1 MNHKHVKFN
10 LLLTIFCSVAW
21 STLSG
26 QTVWPGDITDN
37 GLVNTIDVLCYGIAS
52 DSVGPSRAHT
62 STEWQAEPLPEDWS
76 GSFATGANFSYADCN
91 GDGEVDDDDL
101 LVIDAN
107 YGYSRDGMV
116 PDIFQTGDPAID
128 PILRLEQQNGNVHAG
143 GKAKIKL
150 YLGDNQHEIQNFFGI
165 AFSLYFDP
173 AMVSDEEESIKFRL
187 KSNSFVNNNGG
198 NRATTYLKVDHEA
211 GKLDMVIM
219 RQHLGTSDGSGMIGT
234 FIVVMEDIILFDSEI
249 AEFSVG
255 DIKLIDPELVET
267 LVAPSE
273 LDVEINGSNDGNG
286 GNNNNN
292 LSEINSIELRSDT
305 QIFSRASDDKLW
317 VEIDNQANNLEKLE
331 VINEEGEIVFVKELT
346 NQTGKEEINL
356 SKYPKGNYQLKLYTT
371 EGVSEYLLVK

>member
-1 MNHKHVKFN
+1 MNRKHVKFSQ
-10 LLLTIFCSVAW
+10 LLTIICSVAW

-91 GDGEVDDDDL
+91 GDGEVDDNDL

-128 PILRLEQQNGNVHAG
+128 PILRLEQQNENVQPG

-150 YLGDNQHEIQNFFGI
+150 YLGDDQHQIQNFFGI

-187 KSNSFVNNNGG
+187 KANSFVNNEGI

-219 RQHLGTSDGSGMIGT
+219 RQHLGTSDGSGEIGT

-286 GNNNNN
+286 SDDNN
-292 LSEINSIELRSDT
+292 LSEISSIELRSDT
-305 QIFSRASDDKLW
+305 QIFSRTEDGKLW
-317 VEIDNQANNLEKLE
+317 VEIDNRANNIERVE
-331 VINEEGEIVFVKELT
+331 VVNEEDEIVFVKELS
-346 NQTGKEEINL
+346 NQTEKEEIIL
-356 SKYPKGNYQLKLYTT
+356 SKYPKGNYLLKIYTT